1 MSQSSDTSY
10 RSAEIFSASNTQ
22 GAASQSPSNP
32 VPTSPG
38 DEAPPGTVGTGENVC
53 RECGGSG
60 LTRKGETC
68 PQCQGT
74 GKVNVGIGG
83 A

>member
-1 MSQSSDTSY
+1 MASSNSPETSSGGGDSQDAGKPAGT
-10 RSAEIFSASNTQ
+10 A
-22 GAASQSPSNP
+22 PLK
-32 VPTSPG
+32 PG
-38 DEAPPGTVGTGENVC
+38 DEAPPGSPGTGENLC

-60 LTRKGETC
+60 RDARGNPC